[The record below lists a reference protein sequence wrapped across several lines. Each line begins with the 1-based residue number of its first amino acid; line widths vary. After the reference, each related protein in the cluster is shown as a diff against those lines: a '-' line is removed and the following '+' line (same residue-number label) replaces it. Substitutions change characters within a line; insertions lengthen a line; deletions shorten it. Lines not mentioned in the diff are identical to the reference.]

1 MRMRMDGAAR
11 LPAAPLINH
20 EEGGQVR
27 LLASSLL
34 LLEAQ
39 QSAAPPPPP
48 SPSARGCILRGVGG
62 GDAKAGER
70 RARNRGCSGR
80 QEVGAAEKEAR
91 GWHADPHP
99 LGSPR
104 TKPVAPT
111 RMLEPARRS
120 SSSLPPAL
128 LLRPHTRPQ
137 LSPLPAPLRV
147 PKKGRGHNAPCWCH
161 RWGGKPRPRAPA
173 EHPMSQVAARAA
185 RRSPGSARCHPK
197 KGDTSV
203 PNGPRS
209 TQGMGLPVSLGVWD
223 PPGLR
228 LCSWPPWDLLSSRL

>member
-1 MRMRMDGAAR
+1 MRMRMDGAAW

-39 QSAAPPPPP
+39 QSAAPPRPPP
-48 SPSARGCILRGVGG
+48 TQPSARGCILRGVGG

-80 QEVGAAEKEAR
+80 QEVGAAEKDAR

-128 LLRPHTRPQ
+128 LLRPHTRAQ
-137 LSPLPAPLRV
+137 LSPLPAPLKD
-147 PKKGRGHNAPCWCH
+147 PKKCQGHNAPCWCH
-161 RWGGKPRPRAPA
+161 CWGGKPRPRAPA
-173 EHPMSQVAARAA
+173 EHPMNQAAAGA
-185 RRSPGSARCHPK
+185 SAEK
-197 KGDTSV
+197 
-203 PNGPRS
+203 PRERP
-209 TQGMGLPVSLGVWD
+209 LPPQKW
-223 PPGLR
+223 
-228 LCSWPPWDLLSSRL
+228 